1 MCLHIFSES
10 FDNTNVER
18 KDSTGEVGENKGD
31 FFPEENGISDS
42 HADKNIAGR

>member
-1 MCLHIFSES
+1 MCFHIFSES
-10 FDNTNVER
+10 FDDTDVVW

-42 HADKNIAGR
+42 YADKNITGR